1 MSEQRHI
8 QEGAKEI
15 AQLLDNR
22 KTHEVE
28 NRLLSDMLNMT
39 PGDFKKL
46 IETVNQQETKNVGA
60 DLELTFSGKQMRVG
74 IADIKASK
82 SEILADGFNGGT
94 GQWRFNKGQVY
105 DRVFGQ
111 GVENDL
117 TSAIEQ
123 NPQNLAPYLTRQGIR
138 EAVSKLTHEQLMT
151 PEGKKTIQEAA
162 RAAMLNAYG
171 TGININ
177 NVEVEVKAK
186 K

>member
-8 QEGAKEI
+8 QEGAREI

-22 KTHEVE
+22 KTQEVE
-28 NRLLSDMLNMT
+28 DRLLSDMLNMK
-39 PGDFKKL
+39 PADFKKL
-46 IETVNQQETKNVGA
+46 IETVNQQDTKNVGA
-60 DLELTFSGKQMRVG
+60 DLELTFFEKQMRVCV
-74 IADIKASK
+74 ADIKAGK
-82 SEILADGFNGGT
+82 SENLADGFSGGT

-117 TSAIEQ
+117 TAAIEQ
-123 NPQNLAPYLTRQGIR
+123 NPQNIAQYLTRQGIR
-138 EAVSKLTHEQLMT
+138 EAFSKLTHEQLMT

-171 TGININ
+171 SGINIT